1 MTINDPKPI
10 RVDNPLELPSIMKV
24 EDVPK
29 FLYQHHLRVVRRW
42 WESSRNLMVIEV
54 EEAAGT
60 ADISTEI
67 ERVKLEGGER

>member
-1 MTINDPKPI
+1 
-10 RVDNPLELPSIMKV
+10 MKV
-24 EDVPK
+24 EDVPE

-54 EEAAGT
+54 EEAAVA

-67 ERVKLEGGER
+67 DPKTNS